1 MESQLV
7 NIPQI
12 RTSPEPAPAEPK
24 TEELPHE
31 DRQRRVAE
39 QRRAAESRL
48 SALAAAVREHER
60 AVSDRP
66 YAVRHADLR
75 LYRRLRQISGAAA

>member
-7 NIPQI
+7 TISQT
-12 RTSPEPAPAEPK
+12 RTGPESRPAEPK
-24 TEELPHE
+24 TEELPLE
-31 DRQRRVAE
+31 ERQRRVAE
-39 QRRAAESRL
+39 HRRAAESRL

-60 AVSDRP
+60 TVSDRP

-75 LYRRLRQISGAAA
+75 LYRRLRQISGMAA

>member
-1 MESQLV
+1 MHSQEAH
-7 NIPQI
+7 
-12 RTSPEPAPAEPK
+12 TFSPDPAEAE
-24 TEELPHE
+24 TEELA
-31 DRQRRVAE
+31 Q
-39 QRRAAESRL
+39 SRL
-48 SALAAAVREHER
+48 LELAAAVREHER